1 MQYITKD
8 SWTRKERESWF
19 RRDTDEGKPR
29 YDLIPFDCL
38 KRLAELYARWAVKY
52 WDNNRRLAEE
62 QDAIDRFKQS
72 AFRHFMQ
79 RINWENDEDHW
90 CWCVFNIF
98 AYEHLINRYKATDTW
113 EVEKQSEIMYE
124 NLYHLYNE
132 YWDYIW
138 WFNQLDNSSYS
149 IIDSWWYASAIGYD
163 IKYFWNKLSDWTPV
177 YTNIYKD
184 WTTINFVPMYLIKEE
199 WNKDLWWSTCVMEWS
214 YDYDV
219 QRVINNL
226 LLIKTND

>member
-8 SWTRKERESWF
+8 SWVRKERESWF

-38 KRLAELYARWAVKY
+38 RRLAELYARWAVKY

-79 RINWENDEDHW
+79 RMNWENDEDHAMAI
-90 CWCVFNIF
+90 VFNVF
-98 AYEHLINRYKATDTW
+98 AYEHLTNRYKATDTW

-124 NLYHLYNE
+124 NSYHLYNE
-132 YWDYIW
+132 YWNYIW
-138 WFNQLDNSSYS
+138 CFNQLHNSSYS
-149 IIDSWWYASAIGYD
+149 IIASWWYASAIGYD
-163 IKYFWNKLSDWTPV
+163 IKYFWNSLSDWTPI
-177 YTNIYKD
+177 YTNLYKD
-184 WTTINFVPMYLIKEE
+184 WTTINFVPMCLIKEE
-199 WNKDLWWSTCVMEWS
+199 WNKDLWWSTCIMEWS

-219 QRVINNL
+219 QRVIDNL
-226 LLIKTND
+226 VS